1 MGADGHST
9 RGGGDEE
16 VWGERRGARL
26 RRHRAH
32 ARRGASRLQYL
43 PDDTSSRL
51 TQSRISPTTRH
62 HVWPNRVA
70 PRRRALTN
78 HMTPPPHAVPSD
90 RVRRGFHVAQ
100 RDEVSQR
107 AQRRRRGR
115 GRRRAR
121 EQGMGRDETAADDER
136 RGVLA
141 VRRVVAPARIA
152 DVTRARREA
161 VRDGSQVRSIHWSPY
176 DGVRVVNA
184 DP

>member
-1 MGADGHST
+1 MGRKTRRSSATPPRSRPSWCVAST
-9 RGGGDEE
+9 
-16 VWGERRGARL
+16 VSP
-26 RRHRAH
+26 RRHVITFGPIA
-32 ARRGASRLQYL
+32 YL
-43 PDDTSSRL
+43 PDDTSSSL
-51 TQSRISPTTRH
+51 AQSRRATSTRADQSH
-62 HVWPNRVA
+62 NA
-70 PRRRALTN
+70 P
-78 HMTPPPHAVPSD
+78 AVPSD

-141 VRRVVAPARIA
+141 FRRVAVTARIA

-161 VRDGSQVRSIHWSPY
+161 VHDGSQVRSIHWSPY